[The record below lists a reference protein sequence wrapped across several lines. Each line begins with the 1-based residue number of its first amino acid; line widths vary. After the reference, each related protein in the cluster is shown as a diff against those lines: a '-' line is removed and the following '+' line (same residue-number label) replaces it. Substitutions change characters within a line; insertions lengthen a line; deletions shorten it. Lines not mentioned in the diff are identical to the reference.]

1 MPKRVEPLDPDA
13 LARDLPTTEED
24 VRALRRL
31 RPRIPLENLADWNR
45 LSAGRQLGLPQR
57 SDTSAG
63 REPFELEPTEL
74 LGMPR
79 R

>member
-24 VRALRRL
+24 VRALRSL
-31 RPRIPLENLADWNR
+31 RPTVRLCDLADWNR

-63 REPFELEPTEL
+63 WEPFELEP
-74 LGMPR
+74 
-79 R
+79 

>member
-31 RPRIPLENLADWNR
+31 RPTVRLRDLADWNR

-63 REPFELEPTEL
+63 REPFELEP
-74 LGMPR
+74 
-79 R
+79 